1 MKLETFEDI
10 PIWKLSLKITKLI
23 YDVSAT
29 EKFAKDYWLKDQ
41 IRRAV
46 VSISSNI
53 VEWFEKNNNNEFVRY
68 LRIAKWSCWETRN
81 QVYIALVVGY
91 ITNVDFDNI
100 NKILLEL
107 WKQIWGF
114 IQYLEWCKKA
124 KKSAIR
130 SNKL

>member
-114 IQYLEWCKKA
+114 IQYLEWCKK
-124 KKSAIR
+124 SEEIR
-130 SNKL
+130 NSY

>member
-23 YDVSAT
+23 YDISAKEQFT
-29 EKFAKDYWLKDQ
+29 KDFWLKNQ

-46 VSISSNI
+46 ISISSNI
-53 VEWFEKNNNNEFVRY
+53 FEWFEKNNNNEFVRY

-81 QVYIALVVGY
+81 QTYIALVVGY
-91 ITNVDFDNI
+91 ITNEDFDTV
-100 NKILLEL
+100 NKTLLEL
-107 WKQIWGF
+107 WKQIWWF
-114 IQYLEWCKKA
+114 IQYLEWCKKT

-130 SNKL
+130 NS